1 MEYDFHTS
9 QLWINTLGSTN
20 PEKQKYINDLCTSFE
35 KTRGRIKDL
44 LDEIPNKFPG
54 YTAHNISHS
63 DALWRMTDIILTN
76 SKICL
81 NPVESYILGCSF
93 LFHDLG
99 MSPAIYGDYSSLR
112 ESDLWKDT
120 YAYFVKEKEQEE
132 SAQKKADEETIRK
145 LHAQNAEKLP
155 LHCFKG
161 QKGFEKDYTYLI
173 EDANLRNS
181 LGETI
186 GKIAASH
193 GTPIDEIENILSKE
207 EFSLTDYPTSWE
219 INPIKLACILRIADA
234 IHITADRVP
243 YILWF
248 TRKMDDMSRLHW
260 NFHSKLHDPSVKDGR
275 LIYQSKT
282 AFTKIEQDS
291 WWLCHDTLKM
301 INQELLDVDSLLS
314 RLKIKSLGAW
324 CVKDIDSPKALSK
337 QINVEGWTP
346 VDIQMKVTNVS
357 RLVQTLGGEALYGKN
372 DLAPLRELVQNAS
385 DAIRARR
392 KLDNEDESWGN
403 VNITIDSDSEGLF
416 LEVED
421 NGIGM
426 SEKVLVGPFLDFGKS
441 FWHSSLMRV
450 ELPGLE
456 NSNFRSTGHFGIGF
470 YSVFMLGDKVFIT
483 TRKYDEDRHN
493 TRVLEFKNGT
503 DSRPLLR
510 IAEKKECLKEGGT
523 KIRVYLKNQSQ
534 WAEILADKEKTF
546 ESRIVN
552 LFLCMDCN
560 INLKINKEQQKT
572 IVVAN
577 DWMTMEP
584 FQFLKRLQTK
594 ESRFLHHSR
603 KIEIDDEYIRKISSR
618 VSLVKDKSG
627 TILGRGTLDA
637 NVGGLLATGGI
648 RAGETRYFAG
658 VLLAECNEANRYNSI
673 PCISEEDM
681 KLWIEGQVKILS
693 KDLSWENEDPG
704 FYTASLINSFNVFTE
719 NLSVAYYDGKPVN
732 YEEIKQI
739 VKDYDFDK
747 YVVFQDAAIHL
758 CKEKDIVYNKNV
770 FWSNCSIPFISS
782 EHHFDIC
789 GDINYFRA
797 YPDIK
802 KAHGLTD
809 IVAKACAEVWQENI
823 NHITK
828 RSTDELEIEE
838 TIGISNGKEIRDDC
852 VLVITKP
859 AMNIAN

>member
-9 QLWINTLGSTN
+9 QLWLSTLGSTD
-20 PEKQKYINDLCTSFE
+20 PGKQKYINDLCTSFE
-35 KTRGRIKDL
+35 NIRDRIKEL
-44 LDEIPNKFPG
+44 LAEIPHKFPG

-63 DALWRMTDIILTN
+63 DALWRMTDIILTK
-76 SKICL
+76 SEITL
-81 NPVESYILGCSF
+81 NPVEAYVLGSSF

-112 ESDLWKDT
+112 ECDLWNDT

-173 EDANLRNS
+173 ENANLRNS

-193 GTPIDEIENILSKE
+193 GTPIDEIENILSME
-207 EFSLTDYPTSWE
+207 EFSLTGYPTSWK

-282 AFTKIEQDS
+282 AFTKLEQDS

-392 KLDNEDESWGN
+392 KLDNEEESWGN

-456 NSNFRSTGHFGIGF
+456 NSDFQSTGHFGIGF
-470 YSVFMLGDKVFIT
+470 YAVFMLGNKVSVT
-483 TRKYDEDRHN
+483 TRRYDENRNN
-493 TRVLEFKNGT
+493 TRVLEFNNGT
-503 DSRPLLR
+503 NSRPLLR
-510 IAEKKECLKEGGT
+510 IAEKQECLKEGGT
-523 KIRVYLKNQSQ
+523 KIRVYLKNRSQ

-546 ESRIVN
+546 ESYIAN
-552 LFLCMDCN
+552 LFPCMDCN
-560 INLKINKEQQKT
+560 INLKINKEPLK
-572 IVVAN
+572 IIIKAN
-577 DWMTMEP
+577 DWMTMDP
-584 FQFLKRLQTK
+584 FLFIKRLQTK
-594 ESRFLHHSR
+594 EKMHFYYPE
-603 KIEIDDEYIRKISSR
+603 KNEIDDEYIKKLSSR
-618 VSLVKDKSG
+618 VCLVKDKNG
-627 TILGRGTLDA
+627 TILGRGALDA
-637 NVGGLLATGGI
+637 NIGGLLTTGGI
-648 RAGETRYFAG
+648 RTGQTCLFAG
-658 VLLAECNEANRYNSI
+658 VLLAECNVANRYNSN
-673 PCISEEDM
+673 PCISEDEL
-681 KLWIEGQVKILS
+681 KPWIEEQVKILS
-693 KDLSWENEDPG
+693 KDLSWEKE
-704 FYTASLINSFNVFTE
+704 NSSFDIATLVNGFNVYTGK
-719 NLSVAYYDGKPVN
+719 LSVAYYNGKAVN

-739 VKDYDFDK
+739 IKNHDYDK
-747 YVVFQDAAIHL
+747 YVVFQDATIHL
-758 CKEKDIVYNKNV
+758 CKEKDILYNKNV
-770 FWSNCSIPFISS
+770 FWCSCGFHHISS
-782 EHHFDIC
+782 EFHFGIL
-789 GDINYFRA
+789 GKNYLCNA
-797 YPDIK
+797 YPQNAHDI
-802 KAHGLTD
+802 TD
-809 IVAKACAEVWQENI
+809 IVAKACAEVWQEDVNLI
-823 NHITK
+823 AKH
-828 RSTDELEIEE
+828 SSDELKIEE
-838 TIGISNGKEIRDDC
+838 TIGISNGKEIRDNC

-859 AMNIAN
+859 AKNIDN